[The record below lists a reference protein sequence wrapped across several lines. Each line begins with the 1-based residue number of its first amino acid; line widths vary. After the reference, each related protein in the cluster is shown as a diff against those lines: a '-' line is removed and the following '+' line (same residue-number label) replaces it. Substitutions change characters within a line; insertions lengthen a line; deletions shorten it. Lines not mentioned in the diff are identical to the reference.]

1 MAVVAAFGLRSYRK
15 NMTPK
20 ISIILPVYNAKLYL
34 QATLDSLYQQTFT
47 DFEILAINDG
57 STDGSGDILSS
68 QADSRL
74 RVLNND
80 GNQGLAFSLNRGLSE
95 AKGGYIARMDSD
107 DLSRPDRLQKQLDFL
122 AARPKVDICGSSIEL
137 VDEAG
142 HIYRR
147 VDYPLTD
154 EPIKALMIFRS
165 PLVHP
170 SVMFR
175 RSLLSNENLY
185 YKDVAGEDY
194 ELWSRL
200 LPNITFANCPEY
212 LLAYRA
218 GVGRGSHEVKLE
230 TQDESKKVQLKLLT
244 SYFFEPSADEA
255 YIHHDLFRHPESY
268 SQANIDCYYH
278 WLLKLQQVNQQ
289 KKVFTNKIFRQTLA
303 DQWFSL
309 IKLYG
314 NRQLFYIRANLFYNF
329 YFFLRLPFTKQLE
342 FIQAL
347 FK

>member
-1 MAVVAAFGLRSYRK
+1 
-15 NMTPK
+15 MTPK

-34 QATLDSLYQQTFT
+34 QATLDSLYRQTFT

-57 STDGSGDILSS
+57 SSDTSTEILSQQS
-68 QADSRL
+68 DSRL

-80 GNQGLAFSLNRGLSE
+80 GNQGLAFSLNRALSE
-95 AKGGYIARMDSD
+95 ARGEYIARMDSD
-107 DLSRPDRLQKQLDFL
+107 DLSHPDRLQKQLTFMAL
-122 AARPKVDICGSSIEL
+122 HPEVDICGSSIEL
-137 VDEAG
+137 VDEVG
-142 HIYRR
+142 HIYRQ

-154 EPIKALMIFRS
+154 EAIKATMIFRS

-175 RSLLSNENLY
+175 RALLNNKNLY
-185 YKDVAGEDY
+185 YRDIAGEDY
-194 ELWSRL
+194 DLWSRL

-230 TQDESKKVQLKLLT
+230 TQEESKKVQIKLLT

-255 YIHHDLFRHPESY
+255 YLHHDLFRYPETY
-268 SQANIDCYYH
+268 NQENINHYYH
-278 WLLKLQQVNQQ
+278 WLLKLQKTNRQ
-289 KKVFTNKIFRQTLA
+289 KKVFANKIFRQTLA
-303 DQWFSL
+303 EQWFSL

-314 NRQLFYIRANLFYNF
+314 NRELFYRRDNLFYNL
-329 YFFLRLPFTKQLE
+329 YFFLNLSFSKQLE
-342 FIQAL
+342 FIKAL